1 MNPLSIPLREQLIN
15 KKLNHF
21 LTKLLIQM
29 LLGFL
34 DETEKLSLID

>member
-21 LTKLLIQM
+21 LTQVAHSNAA
-29 LLGFL
+29 GV
-34 DETEKLSLID
+34 SR